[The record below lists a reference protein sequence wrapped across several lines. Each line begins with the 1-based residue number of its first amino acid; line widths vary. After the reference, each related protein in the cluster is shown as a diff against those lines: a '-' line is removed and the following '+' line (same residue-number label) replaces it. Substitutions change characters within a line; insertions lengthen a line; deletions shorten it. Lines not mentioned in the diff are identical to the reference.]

1 MAQNSSI
8 TSMQQAVISYVK
20 KNLPKDK
27 NKAVTGIV
35 RGNKVIIGNRSY
47 HFIPTID
54 VYFGDG
60 DRVVC
65 VLPDSGNVAA
75 IVGVV

>member
-8 TSMQQAVISYVK
+8 TSMKQAIISYVK
-20 KNLPKDK
+20 RNLPKDE
-27 NKAVTGIV
+27 NKSVTGIV
-35 RGNKVIIGNRSY
+35 RGNRVIVGNRSY
-47 HFIPTID
+47 NYIPTVD

-75 IVGVV
+75 IVGVI